1 MDVEKSNFLNFFFEL
16 FNTKDNIEYK
26 IVFVIFLITYY
37 IYYKTYSNYTWIQ
50 HERFKRGKKS
60 IGNTLPSMANGWFR
74 VCSSDDIKVNQIYYF
89 DLNSYNIVIFRGEDK
104 NIYAVDAYCTH
115 MGANLIDGHVSN
127 NCIVCPFHN
136 WKFEGKTGKKIG
148 DSKNLTNYKF
158 EVVNSKENGYS
169 QIQFTENKSA
179 KESNLSKNKIKV
191 EITDEEK
198 FDLAK
203 NDNCSP
209 DLKNYITFENSGD
222 IYIYLHA
229 IREKELKPTYYP
241 FDLTTVK
248 EKLCYRGKAINKS
261 SNQFQDMPENGAD
274 FSHFLY
280 IHPVII
286 PYLVYGF
293 WKPSWI
299 RANDPKLQDKI
310 KSEHNYIT
318 EFRKKLISKFVNKN
332 NESDIGIVL
341 LENEIQLFGCGP
353 KIFFFGLIG
362 FQLGPGLVYLFL
374 KSPFFETFFFQYS
387 DNLSRTEKQ
396 MTHEIWTQS
405 YIPYW
410 LSALKLTLEAHQ
422 VRNDCKIWDNKKFG
436 ANPWYRIESDS
447 PDEYLVQWRKFFC
460 QFYDGCY
467 EREQE
472 LKSKTSDW

>member
-1 MDVEKSNFLNFFFEL
+1 MNETLGNFMFSILNTSN
-16 FNTKDNIEYK
+16 ISEYAVY
-26 IVFVIFLITYY
+26 IVTFMIMVVLYY
-37 IYYKTYSNYTWIQ
+37 VYYKTYSNYTWIQ
-50 HERFKRGKKS
+50 QERFKKGKKL
-60 IGNTLPSMANGWFR
+60 IGNSLPSMVNGWFR
-74 VCSSDDIKVNQIYYF
+74 VCSSSEIKINQIYYF
-89 DLNSYNIVIFRGEDK
+89 DQNSYNIVIFRGEDK

-115 MGANLIDGHVSN
+115 MGANLMDGHVSN

-148 DSKNLTNYKF
+148 DNKTLKNFKF
-158 EVVNSKENGYS
+158 EVVNNNENGYS
-169 QIQFTENKSA
+169 KIQFTENKNG
-179 KESNLSKNKIKV
+179 KEQNNIKNKVKIEMTSNEV
-191 EITDEEK
+191 TEIG
-198 FDLAK
+198 K

-209 DLKNYITFENSGD
+209 DLKNYITYENCGD

-229 IREKELKPTYYP
+229 IREKELNPNYYP
-241 FDLTTVK
+241 FDLSSVK

-261 SNQFQDMPENGAD
+261 ANQFQDMPENGAD

-299 RANDPKLQDKI
+299 RANDPNLQEKI
-310 KSEHNYIT
+310 KSEHGYIT
-318 EFRKKLISKFVNKN
+318 DFRKSLITKFVNKN

-387 DNLSRTEKQ
+387 ENLSRSEKQ

-405 YIPYW
+405 FIPYW

-436 ANPWYRIESDS
+436 SNPWYRIESDS
-447 PDEYLVQWRKFFC
+447 PDEYLFKWRNFFC

-467 EREQE
+467 ERELE
-472 LKSKTSDW
+472 LKSKDSDW